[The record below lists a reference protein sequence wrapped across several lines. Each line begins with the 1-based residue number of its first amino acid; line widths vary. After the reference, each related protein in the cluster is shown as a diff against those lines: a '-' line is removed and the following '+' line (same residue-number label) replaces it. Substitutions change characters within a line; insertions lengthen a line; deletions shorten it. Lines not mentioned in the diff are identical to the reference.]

1 MRRVSAEGRETAGTT
16 QATGSLTLD
25 RGLRL
30 LELLAAEERDMTVA
44 ELATALG
51 VHRQAVYRLLT
62 TLRTHRLVAEG
73 SAGRYRLGLG
83 VMQLARQANPQLR
96 RATMPFLRQ
105 LAEEL
110 RSTAQCVV
118 AEGDDAVALAV
129 VEPPDSVFHLS
140 QRSGAR
146 HPLNQGASG
155 LAILMA
161 RRAGSADADV
171 VREAREVGYA
181 VSYGALTAGAVGV
194 AAPLYDGDGH
204 TLDAAI
210 GIVSMGEV
218 DVDRVGRRLIEV
230 AQLIANAGI

>member
-1 MRRVSAEGRETAGTT
+1 MSAESRGTAGSS
-16 QATGSLTLD
+16 QNSGSLTLD

-30 LELLAAEERDMTVA
+30 LELLAAEDRDMTVA

-62 TLRTHRLVAEG
+62 TLRLHRLVAEG
-73 SAGRYRLGLG
+73 SSGRYRLGLG

-96 RATMPFLRQ
+96 NATMPFLRQ

-161 RRAGSADADV
+161 RQAANADPAL
-171 VREAREVGYA
+171 VREARDVGYA
-181 VSYGALTAGAVGV
+181 VSYGALTPGAVGV
-194 AAPLYDGDGH
+194 AVPLYDGDGH

-210 GIVSMGEV
+210 GIISMAEV
-218 DVDRVGRRLIEV
+218 DVDHVGNRLIEV
-230 AQLIANAGI
+230 ARLIANAGI